1 MKPVIVIFCCT
12 NAVAVPEDEVERINA
27 KPQAVVKFTR
37 LPCSGRTDV
46 LYILRAIEEG
56 ADMAMV
62 IACPNG
68 ACQFLEGNRRA
79 RLRVS
84 YANRLLAESGL
95 SSERVRLVNLAPD
108 DPQGFGEALQE
119 VIAKAQKLGPWGVA

>member
-27 KPQAVVKFTR
+27 TPQAVVKFTR

-46 LYILRAIEEG
+46 LYILRAVEEG

-62 IACPNG
+62 VACPDG
-68 ACQFLEGNRRA
+68 VCQFLEGNRRA
-79 RLRVS
+79 RLRVR

-95 SSERVRLVNLAPD
+95 GNQRVRLVNLAPD
-108 DPQGFGEALQE
+108 DPQGFVDALQE
-119 VIAKAQKLGPWGVA
+119 TIAKARELGPWGVA

>member
-27 KPQAVVKFTR
+27 TPQAAVKFTR

-56 ADMAMV
+56 AELAMV
-62 IACPNG
+62 VACPNG

-79 RLRVS
+79 RLRVA

-95 SSERVRLVNLAPD
+95 GNERVRLVNLAPD
-108 DPQGFGEALQE
+108 DPQGFGDALQE
-119 VIAKAQKLGPWGVA
+119 AITKAQRIGPWGVA

>member
-12 NAVAVPEDEVERINA
+12 NAAAVPEDEVERINA
-27 KPQAVVKFTR
+27 TPQAAVKFTR

-46 LYILRAIEEG
+46 LYILRAVEEG

-62 IACPNG
+62 VACPNG

-95 SSERVRLVNLAPD
+95 GNERVRLVNLAPD
-108 DPQGFGEALQE
+108 DPQGFVDALQE
-119 VIAKAQKLGPWGVA
+119 TITRARKLGPWGVA

>member
-12 NAVAVPEDEVERINA
+12 NAVAAPEDEVERISA
-27 KPQAVVKFTR
+27 SPQAEIKFTR

-62 IACPNG
+62 VACPNG

-95 SSERVRLVNLAPD
+95 GSERVRLVNVAPD
-108 DPQGFGEALQE
+108 DPQGFVEGIQE

>member
-27 KPQAVVKFTR
+27 SPQAAVKFTR

-62 IACPNG
+62 VACPNG

-79 RLRVS
+79 RLRVA

-95 SSERVRLVNLAPD
+95 GNERVRLVNLAPD
-108 DPQGFGEALQE
+108 DPQGFGDALQE